1 MPTPCSQAGFLRGVT
16 VFIGRRKGSRLARDG
31 ARRPARAIVA
41 GSVRDQPFEGDV
53 PRGRFSGKPGAWR
66 GAATAEALER
76 RVPCAL
82 RWRERGSAEVVG
94 YLAGDWIEVFAVDA
108 GVYDHNSVVLLER
121 LVDLVEFAGV
131 VDPVASRAERSGQL
145 REVW

>member
-1 MPTPCSQAGFLRGVT
+1 MT
-16 VFIGRRKGSRLARDG
+16 GRRRRAAADRCLLHTVHAGPVALPPKGGTRS
-31 ARRPARAIVA
+31 ARRSWPHSAPSSDLSAASQVA
-41 GSVRDQPFEGDV
+41 A
-53 PRGRFSGKPGAWR
+53 GAANQAR
-66 GAATAEALER
+66 GAGQRPPKRPSAEFL
-76 RVPCAL
+76 CAL
-82 RWRERGSAEVVG
+82 RWRERCSAEVVG

-108 GVYDHNSVVLLER
+108 GVYDHNSVVVLER